1 MAELSYTEQIV
12 IEEMLE
18 MHGGYV
24 LDFSDR
30 TFRDFVGS
38 TTRIDIS
45 IEKYAANNSGSKAN
59 RLRAFIKL
67 ESDYTLGSLLKEL
80 HAYIIRKD
88 TKAGK
93 LGSAN
98 YYDDFKKVYER
109 LLSGQIIEH
118 IDAIQA
124 INDDKDF
131 HQLAKLIRESIE
143 KNEPEAALDRLHT
156 FLFKF
161 LKELCDSHNVGYAK
175 EESVNAIYG
184 KYIKAIK
191 EKGLIESDM
200 AEKIIQ
206 STFQVIQAFNDIRNN
221 RSFAHDNPMLNY
233 DESIFIF
240 SNITALVKY
249 IQTLETKHKNSTIAD
264 AKPDWSVDF

>member
-1 MAELSYTEQIV
+1 MAELSYTEQTIV
-12 IEEMLE
+12 EEMLE
-18 MHGGYV
+18 MSGGYV

-30 TFRDFVGS
+30 TFRDFVGR
-38 TTRIDIS
+38 TTKIDIS

-59 RLRAFIKL
+59 RLRAFIKF
-67 ESDYTLGSLLKEL
+67 ENDYTLGSLLKEL
-80 HAYIIRKD
+80 HAYVIRRD
-88 TKAGK
+88 TRAGK
-93 LGSAN
+93 LRTTS

-109 LLSGQIIEH
+109 MLSGQIIQH

-161 LKELCDSHNVGYAK
+161 LKELCDSHGVAYGK

-191 EKGLIESDM
+191 EKRLIESDM

-206 STFQVIQAFNDIRNN
+206 STFQVIQSFSDIRNN
-221 RSFAHDNPMLNY
+221 RSFAHDNPVLNY

-240 SNITALVKY
+240 SNVTALVKY
-249 IQTLETKHKNSTIAD
+249 IQTLELKHKNISIVE
-264 AKPDWSVDF
+264 AKPNWTVDF